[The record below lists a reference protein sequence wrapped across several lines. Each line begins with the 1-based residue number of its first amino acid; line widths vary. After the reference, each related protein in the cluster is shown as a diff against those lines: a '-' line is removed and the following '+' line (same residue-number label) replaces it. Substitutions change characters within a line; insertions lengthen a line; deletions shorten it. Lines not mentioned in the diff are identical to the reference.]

1 MLPIIILLSSL
12 IFTDED
18 KGPKILSEQ
27 KVGGKT
33 KAQTRHPDSHHIPQI
48 FSDILLN

>member
-1 MLPIIILLSSL
+1 MLLIIILISSL

-18 KGPKILSEQ
+18 RGPKILSEQ

-33 KAQTRHPDSHHIPQI
+33 NAQLRHPDFHYIPQI
-48 FSDILLN
+48 FF